1 VYSSGSRSASNVSAI
16 IHEQARLALERNL
29 RSPDGQLKKNS
40 SAQALFAK
48 LYEGNFGGDGGGNNF
63 QNVFKLFTRRCRLKV
78 RGSAR
83 DQINDWL
90 HVSLHFACA
99 VLRPHFPARREACV

>member
-1 VYSSGSRSASNVSAI
+1 MHSSGSRSASNVSTI
-16 IHEQARLALERNL
+16 INKQARLALERNL

-40 SAQALFAK
+40 SAQALFTK
-48 LYEGNFGGDGGGNNF
+48 LYEGNFGGDGGSNTF
-63 QNVFKLFTRRCRLKV
+63 QNLFKLFTRRRRLKV

-83 DQINDWL
+83 DQVSDWL
-90 HVSLHFACA
+90 HVSLHFAYA